1 MDKTILGSLFPIEK
15 NRRILI
21 VAAVYEEIE
30 PLFDFYEKSEKRI
43 VGLKDLYILDVQ
55 GQPVRILITGPGMI
69 NASQG
74 ITAAIESERPDLII
88 QTGCAGVFRHTGLS
102 IGDVAVATTERDIH
116 LGIESEDPS
125 APPKPLLFSIPGTGE
140 NGDIKICR
148 ALSEFCFNS
157 IFSSSRDFNVSM
169 GPFIT
174 VSTVTA
180 TDDRASILE
189 KWFSPVM
196 ESMEGAA
203 TALVSEI
210 YGIPYVEVRAASNFV
225 GKRDRSSWDLPLAFR
240 NASAAVSIILNRH

>member
-1 MDKTILGSLFPIEK
+1 MDEALFTPLFPFEK
-15 NRRILI
+15 RKNILI
-21 VAAVYEEIE
+21 AAAVYEEVE
-30 PLFDFYEKSEKRI
+30 ALLGFYGKFEKSV
-43 VGLKDLYILDVQ
+43 VGLKDLYLIDVN
-55 GQPVRILITGPGMI
+55 GQTVRVLITGPGMI

-102 IGDVAVATTERDIH
+102 IGDVAVASTERDIH

-125 APPKPLLFSIPGTGE
+125 DPPKSLPFRIPGTGK

-148 ALSEFCFNS
+148 ALSEFCFRS
-157 IFSSSRDFNVSM
+157 ISSSSRDFNVSM

-174 VSTVTA
+174 VSTITA
-180 TDDRASILE
+180 TDDRASLLE
-189 KWFSPVM
+189 RWFSPVM

-203 TALVSEI
+203 TALVAEI
-210 YGIPYVEVRAASNFV
+210 YGIPYAEVRAASNFV

-240 NASAAVSIILNRH
+240 NASSAISIILK